1 MTVRATNMPLVPK
14 WANRAFAHMVADG
27 RTLFSAARR
36 ACDVGVGAGAGA
48 GAGAGVGAGVGALC
62 DNRYAE
68 SEGAP
73 AA

>member
-1 MTVRATNMPLVPK
+1 MPLVPK
-14 WANRAFAHMVADG
+14 WANRDFAHMVADG
-27 RTLFSAARR
+27 RTLFSGARR
-36 ACDVGVGAGAGA
+36 ACGAGVGV
-48 GAGAGVGAGVGALC
+48 GVGAGVGAVC

>member
-36 ACDVGVGAGAGA
+36 ACDAGVGASV
-48 GAGAGVGAGVGALC
+48 GAGVGAGVGALC

>member
-1 MTVRATNMPLVPK
+1 MPFVPEG
-14 WANRAFAHMVADG
+14 AIRAFAHMVADG

-36 ACDVGVGAGAGA
+36 ACDVGVGV
-48 GAGAGVGAGVGALC
+48 GVGAGVGALC